1 MAERSKPLPSLTR
14 DRLKAAHA
22 LRRIEL
28 IEETLCRDY
37 LKLGPEETKALEAAA
52 RICMWKVN
60 KVLPELKAVEHSGAV
75 QITAFQ
81 LKANP

>member
-1 MAERSKPLPSLTR
+1 MAKRNNPLPQITR
-14 DRLKAAHA
+14 DRLAAAKAIARLA
-22 LRRIEL
+22 L

-52 RICMWKVN
+52 KICMWKVN
-60 KVLPELKAVEHSGAV
+60 KVLPELKAVEHSGNVA
-75 QITAFQ
+75 ITGFT

>member
-1 MAERSKPLPSLTR
+1 MAKRNKPFPEITRERLRATDALE
-14 DRLKAAHA
+14 RLA
-22 LRRIEL
+22 L

-37 LKLGPEETKALEAAA
+37 LKLGPEETAALREAA

-60 KVLPELKAVEHSGAV
+60 KVLPELKAVEHTGNV
-75 QITAFQ
+75 QVTAFQ